1 MGRGEESMQTRRRV
15 EKGRVG
21 FRGGGMEQTVGRI
34 GRWREWKEVGGAG
47 IWMGGKPIR
56 KRGRKGKKGGDGR
69 ERQGNLGGGSGRKG
83 KEGKSGKRRYMRG
96 RKDKKEEERGRK
108 GGDGRGREGSKKWFE

>member
-47 IWMGGKPIR
+47 IWMEGKQTR
-56 KRGRKGKKGGDGR
+56 KRGREERRGWKGKAGESRGR
-69 ERQGNLGGGSGRKG
+69 EWKEGERREERKEKIHEG
-83 KEGKSGKRRYMRG
+83 KEG
-96 RKDKKEEERGRK
+96 
-108 GGDGRGREGSKKWFE
+108 